1 MTAGYLG
8 PAMSRFVFAA
18 ALLLASASH
27 APGQTLL
34 ALGESVLLD
43 HAGDLQGVPYA
54 GPHTDEVW
62 LHVSVSARKLTVWRG
77 RDRVQVYPV
86 GVGTG
91 GTLRKLGG
99 GSWEWD
105 TPTGIF
111 EVGRMK
117 EDPVWYAPDWHFI
130 EKRQPV
136 PPRDSPDRYVPGML
150 GDYALYIDDEIAI
163 HGTNNRS
170 SVGRASSH
178 GCLRM
183 YNEDIAVVFGQVMLG
198 TKVIVTP

>member
-1 MTAGYLG
+1 
-8 PAMSRFVFAA
+8 MSRVALALAVLSLAA
-18 ALLLASASH
+18 
-27 APGQTLL
+27 PPVRGQTLL

-62 LHVSVSARKLTVWRG
+62 LHVSVSTRKLTLWRG
-77 RDRVQVYPV
+77 RDRVHVYPV

-99 GSWEWD
+99 GAWEWD

-117 EDPVWYAPDWHFI
+117 KDPLWYAPDWHFI
-130 EKRQPV
+130 ENRQSV
-136 PPRDSPDRYVPGML
+136 PPRDSPQRYIPGAL

-163 HGTNNRS
+163 HGTRDRA

-183 YNEDIAVVFGQVMLG
+183 YNEDITVVFSLVRLG

>member
-1 MTAGYLG
+1 MIVTRAVLALAMVGLLG
-8 PAMSRFVFAA
+8 PAEVRA
-18 ALLLASASH
+18 
-27 APGQTLL
+27 QTLL
-34 ALGESVLLD
+34 ALGESIVLD
-43 HAGDLQGVPYA
+43 HSDVIQGAPYA
-54 GPHTDEVW
+54 GPDDVGVW
-62 LHVSVSARKLTVWRG
+62 IHVDVSHRKLTVYRG
-77 RDRVQVYPV
+77 SESLHTYPV

-91 GTLRKLGG
+91 GTLQKLAGG
-99 GSWEWD
+99 NWEWD

-117 EDPVWYAPDWHFI
+117 KDPVWFAPDWHFL
-130 EKRQPV
+130 EKGLPV
-136 PPRDSPDRYVPGML
+136 PPRDSPQRYVPGAL

-163 HGTNNRS
+163 HGTRDRA

-183 YNEDIAVVFGQVMLG
+183 FNEDIAVVYGLVVIG

>member
-1 MTAGYLG
+1 
-8 PAMSRFVFAA
+8 MSRVALA
-18 ALLLASASH
+18 LALLSFTT
-27 APGQTLL
+27 APARAQTLL

-43 HAGDLQGVPYA
+43 HADALQGVPYA

-77 RDRVQVYPV
+77 RERVHVYPV

-91 GTLRKLGG
+91 GTLRKLDGE
-99 GSWEWD
+99 SWEWD

-117 EDPVWYAPDWHFI
+117 KDPLWYAPDWHFI
-130 EKRQPV
+130 ERRQEV
-136 PPRDSPDRYVPGML
+136 PPRDSPQRYIPGAL

-163 HGTNNRS
+163 HGTRDRA

-183 YNEDIAVVFGQVMLG
+183 YNEDIAAVFSLVRLG